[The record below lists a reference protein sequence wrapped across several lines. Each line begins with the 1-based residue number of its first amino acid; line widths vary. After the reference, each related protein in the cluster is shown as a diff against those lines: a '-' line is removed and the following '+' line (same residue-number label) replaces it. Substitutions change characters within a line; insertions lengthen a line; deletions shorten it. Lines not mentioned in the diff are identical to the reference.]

1 MPPIIRV
8 ENLTKRY
15 KKARTNALT
24 AISFQVAAGEFFAL
38 LGPNGSGKT
47 TTISILTTTLLP
59 TSGRVIVADH
69 DVTQDPSLVRQEI
82 GIIFQKPSLDRN
94 LTAEENVRFHALLY
108 GLYPY
113 RPSYGLMPKTYKAKV
128 DELAS
133 ILGIDNEI
141 FNPIKTFSGGMM
153 RKLEILRSLIHQ
165 PRVLFLDEPTA
176 GLDANSRRALW
187 SYLNEVREQKETTI
201 FLTTHYLEEAE
212 QANAICIIDQ
222 GKVVSYGS
230 PEEIKADLI
239 EEYILIDAADR
250 PKLLEELD
258 RLNVDYSAE
267 GPFRIKSRP
276 HQVHQLLKAIETP
289 LTIVRTH
296 APTLEDAYLE
306 ILQRSSWN

>member
-1 MPPIIRV
+1 M
-8 ENLTKRY
+8 
-15 KKARTNALT
+15 
-24 AISFQVAAGEFFAL
+24 
-38 LGPNGSGKT
+38 
-47 TTISILTTTLLP
+47 
-59 TSGRVIVADH
+59 
-69 DVTQDPSLVRQEI
+69 
-82 GIIFQKPSLDRN
+82 
-94 LTAEENVRFHALLY
+94 
-108 GLYPY
+108 
-113 RPSYGLMPKTYKAKV
+113 
-128 DELAS
+128 
-133 ILGIDNEI
+133 
-141 FNPIKTFSGGMM
+141 
-153 RKLEILRSLIHQ
+153 RSLIHQ